1 MTPGVNL
8 AGDFMRRLTSFI
20 VLALV
25 AAGCGSAEGVAGSSS
40 ATTLAG
46 GTGEQTPIVIPDT
59 TARQPG
65 PTSPAPR
72 LPADLPDSDF
82 PRRLAPADWSVR
94 GPKPQQDRLGL
105 ENQHAKIDVPAG

>member
-1 MTPGVNL
+1 
-8 AGDFMRRLTSFI
+8 MRRLTSFI

-82 PRRLAPADWSVR
+82 PDVVVADLAGGNINLRMLVLET
-94 GPKPQQDRLGL
+94 KPVLL
-105 ENQHAKIDVPAG
+105 WFWAPH

>member
-1 MTPGVNL
+1 
-8 AGDFMRRLTSFI
+8 MRRLASFI

-25 AAGCGSAEGVAGSSS
+25 AAGCGSADGVAISSS
-40 ATTLAG
+40 ATTPVG

-65 PTSPAPR
+65 PTSPAPD

-82 PRRLAPADWSVR
+82 PDVVVADLAGGSVNLR
-94 GPKPQQDRLGL
+94 MLVLEPKPVLL
-105 ENQHAKIDVPAG
+105 WFWAPH